1 MDAIAQYTTV
11 AQGGKES
18 PRFRIA
24 DFLQQAEEI
33 GFWWQSPRQVA
44 KRLGVPESTFRFH
57 LRRREQLACDP
68 DRSPALV
75 SFLESL
81 EGVQFLHRLLVA
93 VHLVFGLANDCG
105 LRNIGWFLRLAGL
118 DKFVPASSSAQQAFP
133 AKLKTRLAEFGSAE
147 E

>member
-1 MDAIAQYTTV
+1 MDAIAQSTTA

-44 KRLGVPESTFRFH
+44 KRLGVPESSFRFH
-57 LRRREQLACDP
+57 LRRRKQLACNP
-68 DRSPALV
+68 DLSRALV
-75 SFLESL
+75 RFLESP

-105 LRNIGWFLRLAGL
+105 LRNIGWFVRLAGL
-118 DKFVPASSSAQQAFP
+118 AQFLPASYSAQ
-133 AKLKTRLAEFGSAE
+133 
-147 E
+147 